1 VPSPRQY
8 VVDDAPVPLF
18 KLVTG
23 KLPVTPVD
31 KGKPVALVKVPDD
44 GVPNAPPLTTNAPA
58 EPVLTAKAVAT
69 PVPNPDTPVEI
80 GKPVALVSVT
90 LVGVPNIGV
99 TNVGEVANTF
109 DPVPVSSVSAD
120 AKLALV
126 GVAKNVAIPVPKPL
140 TPVEIGN
147 PLALVNVP
155 DDGVPKAPPFTTTEP
170 AEPVLTASAVATP
183 VPRPLTPVDMGK
195 PVAFVNVT
203 LVGVPRTG
211 VTKVGLV
218 AKTKDPDP
226 VLSVTAVARLALD
239 GVAKNV
245 AIPVPSPE
253 TPVLMGKPVVLVKT
267 PLAGVPSA
275 GAVNVGL
282 VKVTP
287 ENVIT
292 VAPKA
297 TLVDPIVTVEL
308 VKAELPMLLKV
319 FVEPLID
326 LLVSVSVVAL
336 PTKVSVLVGNV
347 NVPVFV
353 IVEITGLVN
362 VLFVSVCV
370 PVRVATTLVSIA
382 IVTALAP
389 V

>member
-1 VPSPRQY
+1 L
-8 VVDDAPVPLF
+8 AE
-18 KLVTG
+18 
-23 KLPVTPVD
+23 
-31 KGKPVALVKVPDD
+31 D
-44 GVPNAPPLTTNAPA
+44 GV
-58 EPVLTAKAVAT
+58 AKNVAT
-69 PVPNPDTPVEI
+69 PVPNPDTPVDI
-80 GKPVALVSVT
+80 GRPVAFVNVT
-90 LVGVPNIGV
+90 LVGVPNTGV
-99 TNVGEVANTF
+99 TNVGDVLRTLLP
-109 DPVPVSSVSAD
+109 DPVEVVT
-120 AKLALV
+120 
-126 GVAKNVAIPVPKPL
+126 PVPPL
-140 TPVEIGN
+140 VTGNVPDTCVVRLIEPDKALEGYPV
-147 PLALVNVP
+147 ALVNVALE
-155 DDGVPKAPPFTTTEP
+155 GVPKAPPFTTTEP
-170 AEPVLTASAVATP
+170 AEPVLTARAVATP

-195 PVAFVNVT
+195 PVALVNVA
-203 LVGVPRTG
+203 LDGVPKAG

-218 AKTKDPDP
+218 AKTKAPDP
-226 VLSVTAVARLALD
+226 VSSVTAVARLALD

-287 ENVIT
+287 ENVVT

-308 VKAELPMLLKV
+308 VRAELPMLLKV

-370 PVRVATTLVSIA
+370 PVRVATTDVSIA
-382 IVTALAP
+382 IVTAVAP